1 MRGNLHGVFSLFYR
15 KNVLQKGDTGK
26 RFGHFVVLL
35 SCYCLVTDGR
45 DYRRFSAP
53 YFSEECR
60 FFKGLRGTFVE
71 VYYVNITR
79 LGQIFAD
86 ITRVRR
92 SCIPTIGMQLRGNCS
107 PQGRQL
113 LPAGAA
119 AASLLLFLL
128 PSLCNFSER
137 SARCNGENREQIVF
151 D

>member
-119 AASLLLFLL
+119 TAPRRDGSGVPPSFSSSLFVQFFRAKRDL
-128 PSLCNFSER
+128 
-137 SARCNGENREQIVF
+137 
-151 D
+151 